1 MRKAR
6 TEAERYRESV
16 PALLQWYSYNARVL
30 PWREEPTPYHV
41 WISEIMLQQ
50 TRVEAVRA
58 YYERFLQLFP
68 DVQAVASASEDR
80 LVKAW
85 EGLGYYSRIRNIHA
99 AAQVICEQYGGE
111 LPADYELL
119 RNLPGIGDYTA
130 GAIASMAFGLS
141 APAVDGNVLRVYARL
156 TGYREDI
163 RSPKYKKQVT
173 EGIADAL
180 AAWEQSEAGRVN
192 QAIMDIGA
200 TVCIPNG
207 KPHCDV
213 CPLSHLC
220 AAYAEDLTEEIP
232 MKTAKKSRPVQKKTV
247 LVIRCGNR
255 YLLHRRPRKGLLAG
269 MWEFPNEEGHLTAKG
284 AKDAVVRLLSE
295 MDGFCREAAGAVRK
309 QFGIE
314 SNETAMRSHRLP
326 DGRHVFSHI
335 EWDMRGY
342 RVELADPGQALT
354 CGEVNPDNTASDY
367 VWATAAEITERF
379 GLPQAFQTYKLQ
391 L

>member
-247 LVIRCGNR
+247 LVIPSMYITFRTISFFCSDP
-255 YLLHRRPRKGLLAG
+255 HCAP
-269 MWEFPNEEGHLTAKG
+269 
-284 AKDAVVRLLSE
+284 LSL
-295 MDGFCREAAGAVRK
+295 M
-309 QFGIE
+309 
-314 SNETAMRSHRLP
+314 
-326 DGRHVFSHI
+326 
-335 EWDMRGY
+335 
-342 RVELADPGQALT
+342 
-354 CGEVNPDNTASDY
+354 
-367 VWATAAEITERF
+367 
-379 GLPQAFQTYKLQ
+379 
-391 L
+391 